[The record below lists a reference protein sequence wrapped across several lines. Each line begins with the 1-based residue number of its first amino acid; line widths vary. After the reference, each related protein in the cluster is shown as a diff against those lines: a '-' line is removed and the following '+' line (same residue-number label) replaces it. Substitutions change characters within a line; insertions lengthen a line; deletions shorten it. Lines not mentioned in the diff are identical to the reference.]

1 MALCPARQPTTR
13 CSKLFIFLNS
23 FDIPKG
29 VVRESENPDLTDDTI
44 WTSASDTRN
53 AVYYYKTYL
62 GQAVECVRVR
72 AAVKGL
78 KAPFTLSM
86 DNSFLVRDRTSE
98 VRK

>member
-1 MALCPARQPTTR
+1 M
-13 CSKLFIFLNS
+13 
-23 FDIPKG
+23 
-29 VVRESENPDLTDDTI
+29 RESENPDLTDDTI